1 MPCQSCCGEA
11 LAHTQRALECPTSEV
26 VSMLFAHLE
35 VLEQSQGDHARWFHG
50 PPQAAR
56 SVGFMHLQTTV
67 DEEGQLPAGAAGISG
82 GPS

>member
-1 MPCQSCCGEA
+1 
-11 LAHTQRALECPTSEV
+11 
-26 VSMLFAHLE
+26 MLFAHLE

-56 SVGFMHLQTTV
+56 SVGFMHLQTSE